1 MRKKSKM
8 QKKDYCTL
16 LIIFGILLVGTTLFI
31 KNTYRSYE
39 QKQIAKGE
47 KVAKIAATSFMPDLS
62 WSENIIKEI
71 KRTTI
76 SANGQVN
83 DFQGQVRQMANN
95 YLVGEYLIPVK
106 GQRQDQAQSGKIA
119 FSTKVNPRLAT
130 YAQKQKATVFQGEV
144 KAGGK
149 SYLLAYQPV
158 FRQGKYW
165 GLAGVAVE
173 TKAFFYA
180 AQQNLQ
186 QVGYNYQILKSKT
199 PTSKQFQLLMQ
210 SQEKVTKGMSYSFQP
225 DAKCSRWKI
234 VVSPAGGWTYRQKA
248 LQSSTFVAILM
259 AAIFLICVLLVRW
272 FAHIRQIK
280 EEATIDSLTG
290 IYNRLGF
297 EKKLRKFIE
306 SKPNSPFT
314 VAMID
319 IDDFKLFNDL
329 YGHQVGDQVLKQVA
343 KSLSQVAREKGI
355 VGRTGGDEF
364 RLAFLGLTAEE
375 SEQFINRITQADYYL
390 THYLK
395 QIRYSLSIGY
405 ADSPRQG
412 TGMRQLLNQADEALY
427 DVKLSGKGQAQRY
440 SGQGQKHLRAQL
452 GFTLHDIAS
461 NIPVALMIYSQED
474 GRILFVNQGTLQLL
488 GYDNLWDFYDE
499 VNTQAVHVVAPRDL
513 QRVTDW
519 LKKFKDNQQ
528 ESDQLKYRVINR
540 GGGEIKVLA
549 NFHLVEN
556 PHYGPIIY
564 QTLMTI

>member
-16 LIIFGILLVGTTLFI
+16 LIIFGVLLVGTTLFI
-31 KNTYRSYE
+31 KNTYR
-39 QKQIAKGE
+39 
-47 KVAKIAATSFMPDLS
+47 
-62 WSENIIKEI
+62 
-71 KRTTI
+71 
-76 SANGQVN
+76 
-83 DFQGQVRQMANN
+83 
-95 YLVGEYLIPVK
+95 
-106 GQRQDQAQSGKIA
+106 
-119 FSTKVNPRLAT
+119 
-130 YAQKQKATVFQGEV
+130 
-144 KAGGK
+144 
-149 SYLLAYQPV
+149 
-158 FRQGKYW
+158 
-165 GLAGVAVE
+165 
-173 TKAFFYA
+173 
-180 AQQNLQ
+180 
-186 QVGYNYQILKSKT
+186 
-199 PTSKQFQLLMQ
+199 
-210 SQEKVTKGMSYSFQP
+210 
-225 DAKCSRWKI
+225 
-234 VVSPAGGWTYRQKA
+234 QKA
-248 LQSSTFVAILM
+248 LQDSTFVAILM
-259 AAIFLICVLLVRW
+259 AAIFLICVLLVWW
-272 FAHIRQIK
+272 FANIRQIK

-297 EKKLRKFIE
+297 EKKLRKFMQ

-343 KSLSQVAREKGI
+343 KSLSQVARKKGI

-364 RLAFLGLTAEE
+364 RVAFLDLTAEE
-375 SEQFINRITQADYYL
+375 SEQLINRIAQADYYL

-405 ADSPRQG
+405 TDSPRQG

-440 SGQGQKHLRAQL
+440 SGQGQKQLRAQL

-488 GYDNLWDFYDE
+488 GYDNLWDFYAE

-564 QTLMTI
+564 QTLITI

>member
-1 MRKKSKM
+1 
-8 QKKDYCTL
+8 
-16 LIIFGILLVGTTLFI
+16 
-31 KNTYRSYE
+31 
-39 QKQIAKGE
+39 
-47 KVAKIAATSFMPDLS
+47 
-62 WSENIIKEI
+62 
-71 KRTTI
+71 
-76 SANGQVN
+76 
-83 DFQGQVRQMANN
+83 
-95 YLVGEYLIPVK
+95 
-106 GQRQDQAQSGKIA
+106 
-119 FSTKVNPRLAT
+119 
-130 YAQKQKATVFQGEV
+130 
-144 KAGGK
+144 
-149 SYLLAYQPV
+149 
-158 FRQGKYW
+158 
-165 GLAGVAVE
+165 
-173 TKAFFYA
+173 
-180 AQQNLQ
+180 
-186 QVGYNYQILKSKT
+186 
-199 PTSKQFQLLMQ
+199 
-210 SQEKVTKGMSYSFQP
+210 
-225 DAKCSRWKI
+225 
-234 VVSPAGGWTYRQKA
+234 
-248 LQSSTFVAILM
+248 
-259 AAIFLICVLLVRW
+259 
-272 FAHIRQIK
+272 
-280 EEATIDSLTG
+280 
-290 IYNRLGF
+290 
-297 EKKLRKFIE
+297 
-306 SKPNSPFT
+306 
-314 VAMID
+314 MID

-343 KSLSQVAREKGI
+343 KSLSQVARKKGI

-364 RLAFLGLTAEE
+364 RVAFLDLTAEE

-390 THYLK
+390 TYYLK